1 MSITSIQ
8 QLNAKRLNLEQYIKS
23 QIPEFELKDKKESR
37 LMNFFSKILFFN
49 KDFMTKYVTTI
60 YPKVYVP
67 ESFWKLAN
75 WKQGSGISAIATLA
89 HEYVHLKDRKRM
101 GYLFNFLYLFP
112 QNLVFFSLLGIFNP
126 WWYLCLL
133 CALPIPSPTRAWLE
147 YRGYRMTM
155 FVYEHFGAM
164 RNIDDFVDW
173 IAEHFVNSS
182 YYWMFPAKSYIKN
195 KLKRDILL
203 YGSQQKD
210 ISEIREIISILERG

>member
-1 MSITSIQ
+1 MSSTPIQ
-8 QLNAKRLNLEQYIKS
+8 QLNAKRLYLEQHIKS
-23 QIPEFELKDKKESR
+23 QIPKFELKDKKESR
-37 LMNFFSKILFFN
+37 LMRLLSKLLFFN
-49 KDFMTKYVTTI
+49 KDFLDKYVTTI

-67 ESFWKLAN
+67 ESFWKLSN
-75 WKQGSGISAIATLA
+75 WKEDSAISAMATLA

-147 YRGYRMTM
+147 YRGYRMTL
-155 FVYEHFGAM
+155 FVYEYFGAM
-164 RNIDDFVDW
+164 RNFDDFTDW
-173 IAEHFVNSS
+173 IAEHFSNSS
-182 YYWMFPAKSYIKN
+182 YYWMFPAKSFIKS
-195 KLKRDILL
+195 KLKRDIFL

-210 ISEIREIISILERG
+210 ISEVREIISILQK

>member
-1 MSITSIQ
+1 MSIKPIQ
-8 QLNAKRLNLEQYIKS
+8 KLNEKRLRLELYIRS
-23 QIPEFELKDKKESR
+23 QIPEFELKDKRESR
-37 LMNFFSKILFFN
+37 LMIFLSKILFFN

-67 ESFWKLAN
+67 ELPWKLSN
-75 WKQGSGISAIATLA
+75 WDEGSSISAMATLA

-101 GYLFNFLYLFP
+101 GLLFNFLYLFP
-112 QNLVFFSLLGIFNP
+112 QNLVFFSLLGVFNP

-210 ISEIREIISILERG
+210 ISEIREIISVLGGK

>member
-67 ESFWKLAN
+67 RLPFKEN
-75 WKQGSGISAIATLA
+75 DPISAIATLA
-89 HEYVHLKDRKRM
+89 HEYVHLKDRKKM
-101 GYLFNFLYLFP
+101 GFLFNFLYLFP

-164 RNIDDFVDW
+164 RNIDDFIDW
-173 IAEHFVNSS
+173 IAEHFSNST

-203 YGSQQKD
+203 YGSRQKD
-210 ISEIREIISILERG
+210 ISEVREIISILQK

>member
-1 MSITSIQ
+1 MKNTSLQ
-8 QLNAKRLNLEQYIKS
+8 ALTAKRLYLEQYIRS
-23 QIPEFELKDKKESR
+23 QISKFEIRDKKDSFIMRLLSR
-37 LMNFFSKILFFN
+37 LLFFN
-49 KDFMTKYVTTI
+49 KNFLTNYVTTV

-67 ESFWKLAN
+67 KLPWKEN
-75 WKQGSGISAIATLA
+75 DPISAIATLA

-147 YRGYRMTM
+147 YRGYRMTL
-155 FVYEHFGAM
+155 FVYEYFGAM
-164 RNIDDFVDW
+164 RNIDDFTDW
-173 IAEHFVNSS
+173 IAEHFTNSS

-195 KLKRDILL
+195 KLKRDLLL
-203 YGSQQKD
+203 YGTQQKD
-210 ISEIREIISILERG
+210 ISEIREIISVLEE

>member
-37 LMNFFSKILFFN
+37 LINFFSKILFFN

-67 ESFWKLAN
+67 EIPWKEDAP
-75 WKQGSGISAIATLA
+75 ISATATLA

-101 GYLFNFLYLFP
+101 GLLFNFLYLFP

-147 YRGYRMTM
+147 YRGYRMTL
-155 FVYEHFGAM
+155 FVYEYFGAM
-164 RNIDDFVDW
+164 RNIDDFTDW
-173 IAEHFVNSS
+173 IAEHFTNSS

-195 KLKRDILL
+195 KLKKDILL

>member
-1 MSITSIQ
+1 MKNTS
-8 QLNAKRLNLEQYIKS
+8 LEALTAKRLYLEQYIRS
-23 QIPEFELKDKKESR
+23 QISKFEIRDKKDSLMMRLLSR
-37 LMNFFSKILFFN
+37 LLFFN
-49 KDFMTKYVTTI
+49 KNFLANYVTTI

-67 ESFWKLAN
+67 KLPWKE
-75 WKQGSGISAIATLA
+75 KDPISAMATLA

-101 GYLFNFLYLFP
+101 GLLFNFLYLFP

-164 RNIDDFVDW
+164 RNIDDFIDW
-173 IAEHFVNSS
+173 IAEHFSNST
-182 YYWMFPAKSYIKN
+182 YYWMFPAKSYIKK

-203 YGSQQKD
+203 YGSRQKD
-210 ISEIREIISILERG
+210 ISEVREIISILEK

>member
-1 MSITSIQ
+1 MKNTS
-8 QLNAKRLNLEQYIKS
+8 LEALTAKRLYLEQYIRS
-23 QIPEFELKDKKESR
+23 QISKFEIRDKKDSLMMRLLSR
-37 LMNFFSKILFFN
+37 LLFFN
-49 KDFMTKYVTTI
+49 KNFLANYVTTI

-67 ESFWKLAN
+67 KLPWKE
-75 WKQGSGISAIATLA
+75 KDPISAMATLA

-101 GYLFNFLYLFP
+101 GLLFNFLYLFP

-164 RNIDDFVDW
+164 RNIDDFIDW
-173 IAEHFVNSS
+173 IAEHFSNST

-203 YGSQQKD
+203 YGSRQKD
-210 ISEIREIISILERG
+210 ISEVREIISILEK